1 MLRLSEELEVNRSLK
16 ERVLCTVGVV
26 SAEELNLPQHCP
38 ELDESGPRE
47 QYGHPETPS
56 LRRIPHA
63 LSCRPPHRSGLAF
76 PHLYYERNGLDAHRG
91 PLWCRETTVISFFN
105 LGVSPP

>member
-47 QYGHPETPS
+47 QYGHLNPQS
-56 LRRIPHA
+56 
-63 LSCRPPHRSGLAF
+63 
-76 PHLYYERNGLDAHRG
+76 HL
-91 PLWCRETTVISFFN
+91 
-105 LGVSPP
+105 

>member
-47 QYGHPETPS
+47 Q
-56 LRRIPHA
+56 
-63 LSCRPPHRSGLAF
+63 
-76 PHLYYERNGLDAHRG
+76 LYSITFIQILE
-91 PLWCRETTVISFFN
+91 FFFYFC
-105 LGVSPP
+105 